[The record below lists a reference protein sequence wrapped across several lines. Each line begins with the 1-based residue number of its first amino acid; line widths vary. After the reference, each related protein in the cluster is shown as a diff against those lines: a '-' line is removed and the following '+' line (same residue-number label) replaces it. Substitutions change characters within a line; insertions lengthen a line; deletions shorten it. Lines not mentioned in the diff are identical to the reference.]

1 MSETCNQIAADI
13 IRDCLNPPVRGQKNR
28 VIVIPRRIIESITYN
43 SSNHLIIE
51 NIALATS
58 TRGFEYV
65 GDASMLNTNISK
77 TADEF
82 GTGYMHMLPFKIY
95 GNTPAIKKELEA
107 LSEETDGVMVIIE
120 QNYKGTVAVPNAKWV
135 VLGKDAGLR
144 PTVLE
149 DTEGRNIY
157 SITLGSADGYPE
169 PHLPANV
176 YITSETVTDAL
187 VESLL
192 VAQST

>member
-13 IRDCLNPPVRGQKNR
+13 IRDCLNLPVRGQKNR

-51 NIALATS
+51 NIALATG

-65 GDASMLNTNISK
+65 GDSTMLNTNISK

-157 SITLGSADGYPE
+157 SITLGSVDGYPE

-192 VAQST
+192 EAQTT